1 MSIYLKWLHQFLHQS
16 VKNNAF
22 KGGHLESLGP
32 EHVVTGQEIMALKW
46 KRVGFGYQEEIL
58 YGDDAEAQK
67 RLSFWVL

>member
-32 EHVVTGQEIMALKW
+32 EHVVTGQEIMALK
-46 KRVGFGYQEEIL
+46 
-58 YGDDAEAQK
+58 
-67 RLSFWVL
+67 